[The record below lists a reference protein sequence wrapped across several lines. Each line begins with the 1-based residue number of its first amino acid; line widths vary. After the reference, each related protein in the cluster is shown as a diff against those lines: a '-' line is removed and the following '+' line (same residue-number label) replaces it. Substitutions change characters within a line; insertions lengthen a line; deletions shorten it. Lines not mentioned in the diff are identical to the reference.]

1 MKAKASSRKSRFV
14 EVLLLGVAFLSLLGT
29 SLYFLLRPKGEATYA
44 DVLRKGELVYR
55 LSLEEEREL
64 HLDVDHG
71 TMVISVKDKAIAV
84 LSSPCLH
91 RYCVSQGYKSK
102 AGESIL
108 CAPEGVA
115 IYLRSEAEVTEVDL

>member
-1 MKAKASSRKSRFV
+1 VKAKASSRKSRLV
-14 EVLLLGVAFLSLLGT
+14 EVLLLSAAFLSLLGT

-55 LSLEEEREL
+55 LSLEEEKTL
-64 HLDVDHG
+64 NLDVDHG
-71 TMVISVKDKAIAV
+71 TMVISVKDKGIAV

-91 RYCVSQGYKSK
+91 RYGVSQGYKTK

-115 IYLRSEAEVTEVDL
+115 IYLRAKSEVTEVDL